1 MSRVDVS
8 LPFSEKMQEL
18 LSRSQ
23 LEDILAQRGRP
34 VANADMKVLG
44 FFDELYRMK
53 VPRYGR
59 VKSLTEACKGLADL
73 WFREAPVRGARQNA
87 QRTAA
92 ALGISPDVLVDS
104 ASVEYLGFLLVQAAF
119 LSVEDLKIL
128 GEVGTRN
135 GDADEIDGP
144 DGKDGPP
151 NNDNALDSS
160 EGAGGSGGPGGKDR
174 SLSSDSSQAFG
185 SSGGAGGSGGP
196 GGSGVPDRGDVPSG
210 SGGPGGPGG
219 PGGSNTLGGNNDNGA
234 NEIGA
239 GDLIE
244 PQGATRFPA
253 ANENFFQSIEVYAA
267 SQPRFSAPQMRS
279 RECCGCSGASPIE
292 IGRAH
297 V

>member
-23 LEDILAQRGRP
+23 LDDILAQRGQP

-73 WFREAPVRGARQNA
+73 GFREAPVRGARQNA
-87 QRTAA
+87 ERTAA
-92 ALGISPDVLVDS
+92 ALGISLDVLVDS
-104 ASVEYLGFLLVQAAF
+104 ASVEYPGFLLVQAAF
-119 LSVEDLKIL
+119 LSVEDLKSL

-144 DGKDGPP
+144 DGKDGSL

-160 EGAGGSGGPGGKDR
+160 E
-174 SLSSDSSQAFG
+174 
-185 SSGGAGGSGGP
+185 
-196 GGSGVPDRGDVPSG
+196 
-210 SGGPGGPGG
+210 
-219 PGGSNTLGGNNDNGA
+219 
-234 NEIGA
+234 GA

-253 ANENFFQSIEVYAA
+253 ANESFFQSIEVYAA

-279 RECCGCSGASPIE
+279 RECCGCSGASPTVGI
-292 IGRAH
+292 
-297 V
+297 